1 LRQRCDEED
10 GSDPDAAMEACE
22 KRVCELVVRGHTPAA
37 AWDEVSITRMFKSA
51 KRLKVGRMGGEARR

>member
-1 LRQRCDEED
+1 
-10 GSDPDAAMEACE
+10 MEACE
-22 KRVCELVVRGHTPAA
+22 KRVCELVVRGVSPAA